1 MSKEKKTEKGF
12 VTIEKFEME
21 DGTIM
26 EIERTN
32 PDPDTI
38 DMLTAMSYIVEA
50 VRGNGLSVSEYED
63 TVPFINGIMKRQ
75 NLSYLQVIYMTIIA
89 ERGDSYNSFVN
100 VQQIASYMGCNNL
113 ELMTYLNEFE
123 DMVKRGILIKNSNHY
138 GRQGY
143 KLSEPFFK
151 SLQNNET
158 YQQESLACKNMVE
171 FFNHFYSF
179 THRRYLEEMSTGLML
194 DNVHRLME
202 ENKDLPYVKALKKY
216 EFSPMVELIVCHF
229 CRHLFLGE
237 ESVLHL
243 DNLSFL
249 YDSDREKSEFEWE
262 MRMGNHY
269 LLKKRLVEYACQDGF
284 ESRFEFKL
292 ALNVRK
298 KLLKG
303 FSLQGEEQ
311 ATSTLIDC
319 HKIAEKKLFFS
330 NDIDK
335 RIENV
340 NDIIKEENYRNICVR
355 LKKKG
360 LRQGVACLFYG
371 SPGTGKTESVLQLAR
386 QSGRNIRRIAHFAG

>member
-158 YQQESLACKNMVE
+158 
-171 FFNHFYSF
+171 
-179 THRRYLEEMSTGLML
+179 
-194 DNVHRLME
+194 
-202 ENKDLPYVKALKKY
+202 
-216 EFSPMVELIVCHF
+216 
-229 CRHLFLGE
+229 
-237 ESVLHL
+237 
-243 DNLSFL
+243 
-249 YDSDREKSEFEWE
+249 
-262 MRMGNHY
+262 
-269 LLKKRLVEYACQDGF
+269 
-284 ESRFEFKL
+284 
-292 ALNVRK
+292 
-298 KLLKG
+298 
-303 FSLQGEEQ
+303 
-311 ATSTLIDC
+311 
-319 HKIAEKKLFFS
+319 
-330 NDIDK
+330 
-335 RIENV
+335 
-340 NDIIKEENYRNICVR
+340 
-355 LKKKG
+355 
-360 LRQGVACLFYG
+360 
-371 SPGTGKTESVLQLAR
+371 
-386 QSGRNIRRIAHFAG
+386 